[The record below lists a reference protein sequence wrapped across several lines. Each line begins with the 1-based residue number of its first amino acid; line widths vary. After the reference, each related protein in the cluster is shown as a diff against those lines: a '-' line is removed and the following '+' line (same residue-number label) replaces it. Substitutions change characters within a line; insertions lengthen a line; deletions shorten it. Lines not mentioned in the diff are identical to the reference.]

1 MELGGEKTGSFF
13 QVDVHNDW
21 EFKWK
26 NATAT
31 TEEFQAYMD
40 ENVPLQESNLF
51 TNRFKRSLDVKLK
64 YTGGGFM
71 MLCTS
76 RPSLT
81 VIFH

>member
-64 YTGGGFM
+64 YTGRGIIMNLF
-71 MLCTS
+71 T
-76 RPSLT
+76 T
-81 VIFH
+81 